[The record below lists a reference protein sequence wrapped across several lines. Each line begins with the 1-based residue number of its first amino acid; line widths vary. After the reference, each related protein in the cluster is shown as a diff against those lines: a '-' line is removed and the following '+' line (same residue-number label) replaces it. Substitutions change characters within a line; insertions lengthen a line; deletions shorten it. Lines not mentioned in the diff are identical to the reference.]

1 MTKSRIT
8 TYTARP
14 QPAKN
19 RTVCAAQRG
28 KILQKTLPAKYGRSL
43 HSVHA
48 QSRAARGRRKKT
60 DEGSTATPEPREG
73 APLSGSKRVGPRFP
87 PTFQPNFRPSQAF
100 FSVQL
105 SAKLSAFSQ
114 AFNFPTSQALL
125 SVLRSDK
132 PSFPLSQA
140 FSRIFSQAFSR
151 VFGQAFSQ
159 AYQPSREPKLSFQPR
174 FSDKPPA

>member
-73 APLSGSKRVGPRFP
+73 FTAQRQQARR
-87 PTFQPNFRPSQAF
+87 PT
-100 FSVQL
+100 L
-105 SAKLSAFSQ
+105 SANLSAQFSAKSSFLFSPAFSQ
-114 AFNFPTSQALL
+114 AFSFQSGFQLP
-125 SVLRSDK
+125 DK
-132 PSFPLSQA
+132 PGSPFGPAFRQA
-140 FSRIFSQAFSR
+140 
-151 VFGQAFSQ
+151 
-159 AYQPSREPKLSFQPR
+159 KLSFEPSFQP
-174 FSDKPPA
+174 DL